1 MRHYNRN
8 RRYEKLL
15 IGLFAVIF
23 ALFGFLVYAEVTE
36 LLTVTAFMCVGIVTL
51 ELLFIGL
58 VKGLIYLEEI
68 T

>member
-36 LLTVTAFMCVGIVTL
+36 LLTVTAFMCVGDRDWETV
-51 ELLFIGL
+51 
-58 VKGLIYLEEI
+58 
-68 T
+68 